1 MKPLTALVTVGS
13 CLISTVWLRSAPGA
27 DGGKTPLRVEGERCI
42 AADNVCAWPCVC
54 LLKEGDLAAVIYDTP
69 SHGSR
74 YGGIDLY
81 ASSDGGKTWTKRSTV
96 GKLPGRQCVNHA
108 AGVLDDGTLVVAHAV
123 VDSEKWQVKPA
134 EQWLMPRVVRST
146 DGGRTW
152 DAEASVA
159 LPDDLHWAIPFGK
172 IVQLAD
178 GTLLMSVYV
187 IDYQTKA
194 HSCYVVRSTDR
205 GRTWGDG
212 SLLARD
218 CYNETSILALSDGRL
233 LAAARTS
240 KWGARIDLFE
250 SADGGRSWAARGPV
264 TGASQHPGDLLQLEN
279 GHVLLTFGNRIAGE
293 YGVRGLLSLDGGRTW
308 DRGTEFVLERDALN
322 GDCGYPSSTQLADGT
337 IVTLYY
343 AKGTKSHK
351 PYHAAAV
358 RYRESDILATR

>member
-1 MKPLTALVTVGS
+1 MKRQFVLVTVGS
-13 CLISTVWLRSAPGA
+13 CLILAVWLRSALAA
-27 DGGKTPLRVEGERCI
+27 DGGKTPVRVDGERCI
-42 AADNVCAWPCVC
+42 AADNVCAWPTVC
-54 LLKEGDLAAVIYDTP
+54 RLKEGGLVAVIYDTP

-81 ASSDGGKTWTKRSTV
+81 ASIDGGKTWAKRSTV

-152 DAEASVA
+152 NAEASVT

-172 IVQLAD
+172 IVMLAD
-178 GTLLMSVYV
+178 GTVLMSVYA
-187 IDYQTKA
+187 IDYQTRA
-194 HSCYVVRSTDR
+194 DSCYVLRSTDR

-212 SLLARD
+212 SVLGRD
-218 CYNETSILALSDGRL
+218 SYNETSILALSDGRL

-250 SADGGRSWAARGPV
+250 SPDGGRTWTARGPV
-264 TGASQHPGDLLQLEN
+264 TDAAQHPGDLLQLEN
-279 GHVLLTFGNRIAGE
+279 GHLLLTFGNRIGGE

-308 DRGTEFVLERDALN
+308 DRRAEFVLERDALN
-322 GDCGYPSSTQLADGT
+322 GDCGYPSSTQLEDGT

-351 PYHAAAV
+351 AYHAVAV
-358 RYRESDILATR
+358 RYRETDILTAR